1 MRSGKMT
8 SEITSAT
15 DCQSS
20 PTSACQPFHPAPTL
34 LPPSFPR
41 VLPIPQNSV
50 ILG

>member
-15 DCQSS
+15 CSQSS
-20 PTSACQPFHPAPTL
+20 PISACKSLHPTPTL